1 MLDRRIQQ
9 LRRKSNI
16 VIDENVFF
24 REVSVRMCGSLE
36 IDKALWLCFQFVSQV
51 MPVDKLIILTYDR
64 GTGCFRSVATADSA
78 GARLTSEEILLP
90 PTPYLQI
97 EEPELFPRA
106 RNVNSTGNDPIISC
120 LANGL
125 KWPPSSVLVNRLM
138 IEGKYVGSFIA
149 IVAGEGKYTDE
160 HLKAWGLVNEPAAI
174 ALANHQQYR
183 EIVRIKDHL
192 ADDKHYLQ
200 NELRKDISGTVV
212 GADYGLRQVMENVR
226 LVAPLLSPVLLIGET
241 GTGKEVIAN
250 AIHELS
256 PKRNGPLIRVNC
268 GAIPEMLADSE
279 LFGHEKGAFTG
290 AIAQKRGRFER
301 ANGGTIFLDEISEL
315 PLQVQVRLLRVLQE
329 KEIER
334 VGGHT
339 TIKIDVRIISA
350 TNRNLEE
357 LIRDGRFREDL
368 FFRLNVFPIL
378 VPPLRERKNDIPIL
392 VHHFIH
398 KKAREMALPHIP
410 IPPPSELNRLM
421 QYDWPGN
428 VRELENV
435 VERAI
440 ILSKSK
446 NLTFGDTIGCDIPL
460 HEHRPDDGQETQRLD
475 ELEARHIE
483 AVLNKVEG
491 RVSGKGGA
499 AELLGINPNT
509 LRHRMRKLG
518 ISFGRK

>member
-1 MLDRRIQQ
+1 MTYATIRR
-9 LRRKSNI
+9 SGGTM
-16 VIDENVFF
+16 IDENEFF

-36 IDKALWLCFQFVSQV
+36 IDKALRLCFQFVSQV
-51 MPVDKLIILTYDR
+51 MPVDELTISTYDR
-64 GTGCFRSVATADSA
+64 GSRCLRNVATADSL
-78 GARLTSEEILLP
+78 GARLASEEIFLTLP
-90 PTPYLQI
+90 SQLEI
-97 EEPELFPRA
+97 EDAQQFPRA
-106 RNVNSTGNDPIISC
+106 RKVNSTDDDPIIRC
-120 LANGL
+120 MAERL

-149 IVAGEGKYTDE
+149 IVKGEGKYTGE
-160 HLKAWGLVNEPAAI
+160 HLRAWGLVNEPAAI

-183 EIVRIKDHL
+183 EVIRIRDLL
-192 ADDKHYLQ
+192 ADDKRYLQ
-200 NELRKDISGTVV
+200 SELRKGIGGTLV
-212 GADYGLRQVMENVR
+212 GADFGLRDVMENVR
-226 LVAPLLSPVLLIGET
+226 RVAPLLSPVLLIGET

-256 PKRNGPLIRVNC
+256 QKSDGPLIKVNC
-268 GAIPEMLADSE
+268 GAIPETLVDSE

-301 ANGGTIFLDEISEL
+301 ASGGTIFLDEISEL
-315 PLQVQVRLLRVLQE
+315 PPHVQVRLLRVLQE

-334 VGGHT
+334 VGGNK
-339 TIKIDVRIISA
+339 TIKVDVRIVSA
-350 TNRNLEE
+350 TNRDLES
-357 LIRDGRFREDL
+357 LIRKGQFREDL
-368 FFRLNVFPIL
+368 YFRLNVFPIL

-398 KKAREMALPHIP
+398 KKAHEMVLPNIP
-410 IPPPSELNRLM
+410 IPSPGEIDRLM

-446 NLTFGDTIGCDIPL
+446 HLTFDSTIGYGLPSSGRRQW
-460 HEHRPDDGQETQRLD
+460 EEQETQRLD
-475 ELEARHIE
+475 EVEARHIE
-483 AVLNKVEG
+483 AVLDKVDR

-499 AELLGINPNT
+499 ADLLGINPNT

-518 ISFGRK
+518 IRFGRK

>member
-1 MLDRRIQQ
+1 V
-9 LRRKSNI
+9 
-16 VIDENVFF
+16 VIDKNEFF

-36 IDKALWLCFQFVSQV
+36 IDKALRLCFQFVSQV
-51 MPVDKLIILTYDR
+51 MPVDKLIILTYDP
-64 GTGCFRSVATADSA
+64 GTRCFRSVATADA
-78 GARLTSEEILLP
+78 LGACLTSEEIFLK
-90 PTPYLQI
+90 PTLHLQI

-106 RNVNSTGNDPIISC
+106 RNVNSTGDDPIIRC
-120 LANGL
+120 LAEGL
-125 KWPPSSVLVNRLM
+125 RWPPSSVLVNRLM

-149 IVAGEGKYTDE
+149 IVKGEGKYTDE
-160 HLKAWGLVNEPAAI
+160 HLRAWGLVNETAAI
-174 ALANHQQYR
+174 ALANHQQYQ
-183 EIVRIKDHL
+183 EIIRIKDLL

-200 NELRKDISGTVV
+200 NELRKGIGGTLI
-212 GADYGLRQVMENVR
+212 GADYGLREVMENVR

-256 PKRNGPLIRVNC
+256 PKSDGPLIKVNC

-315 PLQVQVRLLRVLQE
+315 PPQVQVRLLRVLQE

-334 VGGHT
+334 VGGNK
-339 TIKIDVRIISA
+339 TIKVDVRIVSA
-350 TNRNLEE
+350 TNRDLKD
-357 LIRDGRFREDL
+357 LIKKGRFREDL

-378 VPPLRERKNDIPIL
+378 VLPLRERKNDIPIL
-392 VHHFIH
+392 VQYFIH
-398 KKAREMALPHIP
+398 KKAREMVLPNIP
-410 IPPPSELNRLM
+410 SPSPGEIDRLM
-421 QYDWPGN
+421 RYDWPGN

-446 NLTFGDTIGCDIPL
+446 HLTFGDIIGYDAPPR
-460 HEHRPDDGQETQRLD
+460 ERRPEDGQETQRLD

-483 AVLNKVEG
+483 AVLNKVDR

-499 AELLGINPNT
+499 ADLLGINPNT

-518 ISFGRK
+518 IRFGRK